1 MTRLLRAAILECDT
15 PIHPVK
21 DRYGTYGDLFEN
33 LLKAGLKAQGLD
45 SQVDLQITKW
55 DVVNNSVFPKPDD
68 CDAILLTGSSTFS
81 MEILATTANR
91 IPEHDAFADEPWIIE
106 LTNYVREVYEKHRK
120 PIIGIC
126 FGHQIIARALGARVG
141 RSDRGWEIAVEPII
155 LTDIGR
161 MLFSKDALVSW
172 ILCLL
177 DAH

>member
-15 PIHPVK
+15 PIQPVK

-55 DVVNNSVFPKPDD
+55 DVVNGSVYPEPDD
-68 CDAILLTGSSTFS
+68 CDAILLTGSSAFS
-81 MEILATTANR
+81 MGDPCTTANV
-91 IPEHDAFADEPWIIE
+91 IAEYDAFADEPWIIE
-106 LTNYVREVYEKHRK
+106 LTSYVREVYEKHKK

-155 LTDIGR
+155 LTDTGR
-161 MLFSKDALVSW
+161 LLFSKNVLVS
-172 ILCLL
+172 
-177 DAH
+177 